1 MHHAIPLIPAICLA
15 TGVLSVSATLA
26 AGQGAPEFRWEKA
39 LPAGSRVR
47 IRNVS
52 GNVSVSPSSTGKVEV
67 VGIKTGN
74 SHYFDQIRAEAT
86 ETADGVVICVL
97 WTDDDSSC
105 DDRGYNH
112 DGGHDHWGRADMDL
126 QVKVPATD
134 NVEASSVNGD
144 VSIAGTQGDIRAS
157 SVSGSVRLDHVR
169 AASIAAHSVSGNI
182 DASIDALTSAGDLT
196 FRTVS
201 GSVTLGLPKDLNA
214 NLSVSTV
221 SGRLDSDFSMTLSGG
236 MSRRR
241 IEARIGKGGRQ
252 LDVGTVS
259 GSVRLRAT
267 T

>member
-1 MHHAIPLIPAICLA
+1 MRNSIPLIHAIWLA
-15 TGVLSVSATLA
+15 AGASSLSATLA
-26 AGQGAPEFRWEKA
+26 AGQGAGEFRWEKA

-47 IRNVS
+47 IHNVS

-67 VGIKTGN
+67 VGIKTGD
-74 SHYFDQIRAEAT
+74 SRYFEQIRAEAT

-97 WTDDDSSC
+97 WADDDASC
-105 DDRGYNH
+105 DDRGYRH

-126 QVKVPATD
+126 QVKVPAND
-134 NVEASSVNGD
+134 NVEASSVSGE
-144 VSIAGTQGDIRAS
+144 VSITGAQGDIRAN

-169 AASIAAHSVSGNI
+169 AASIAAHSVSGSI
-182 DASIDALTSAGDLT
+182 EASIDALTSAGDLT

-214 NLSVSTV
+214 DLSVSTV
-221 SGRLDSDFSMTLSGG
+221 SGRLDSDFPVTLSSG

-241 IEARIGKGGRQ
+241 IGARIGKGGRQ

-259 GSVRLRAT
+259 GSVRLRAAT
-267 T
+267 